1 MGKESNVQS
10 GIESE
15 IYRSI
20 RDIARVTP
28 DLRVEDREG
37 MCGAI
42 ITLCDLGEQLIQHKE
57 TNKKES

>member
-1 MGKESNVQS
+1 MQS

-42 ITLCDLGEQLIQHKE
+42 ITLCDLGEQLMQYKE